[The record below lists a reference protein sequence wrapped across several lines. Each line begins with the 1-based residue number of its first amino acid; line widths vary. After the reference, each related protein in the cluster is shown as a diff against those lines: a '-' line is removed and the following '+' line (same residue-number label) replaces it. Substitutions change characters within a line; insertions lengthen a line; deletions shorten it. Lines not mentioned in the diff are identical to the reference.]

1 MCSGEGEVIT
11 ALYIIVFA
19 VCILCMVGASPVTV
33 VLAVLAAGLYLRRPT
48 RTSES
53 EQFVSDVSPPA
64 DVYVNL
70 TNDEPLPTQHHVPM
84 DHYSS
89 DKFPYGSNPTY
100 STCYKPKLAES
111 NRCMLNAE
119 PGIDAT
125 NARMAALRA
134 RDKKVID
141 GAVTKTAD
149 YYRRHFSDELEK
161 AEAKRWWGQN
171 EY

>member
-1 MCSGEGEVIT
+1 MCGMTSEGIT
-11 ALYIIVFA
+11 AIYVIVFA
-19 VCILCMVGASPVTV
+19 VCLLCIVGASPVTIA
-33 VLAVLAAGLYLRRPT
+33 LAVLAAGLYLRRPT
-48 RTSES
+48 AT
-53 EQFVSDVSPPA
+53 EQTEPLVVDRRPPA

-70 TNDEPLPTQHHVPM
+70 TNDEPVPTQHYVAP
-84 DHYSS
+84 DNYSS

-100 STCYKPKLAES
+100 STCYKPAIAES
-111 NRCMLNAE
+111 NRCMLNADT
-119 PGIDAT
+119 GIDAT
-125 NARMAALRA
+125 NARMAALRT

-161 AEAKRWWGQN
+161 AEAKRWWGRD